1 LNESDALSRGIRIGV
16 ASVAAVLATAPAAAA
31 GVHVHAAFNARSYRP
46 GQVAALRIF
55 DSPSRSLTLEFFD
68 GAALHDRALTAA
80 EMRPAL
86 RITLHGRRPW
96 TVYMRMGHW
105 PSGVYFVRLA
115 THRGVIGYATL
126 VLRPLYLG
134 AHRTLVVEPTNTW
147 QAYNFWGGD
156 SWYKNKLIW
165 KIDLRRPYAG
175 AGLPPHFAAYDLG
188 FLRWVAANRVT
199 ADFVSDD
206 DLGRFDSGKQLRRLY
221 DLIVFPGHE

>member
-1 LNESDALSRGIRIGV
+1 MTGE
-16 ASVAAVLATAPAAAA
+16 LATAPSAAA

-55 DSPSRSLTLEFFD
+55 DSPSRSLTLDLFA

-80 EMRPAL
+80 EVRPTW
-86 RITLHGRRPW
+86 RIALHGRAPW

-105 PSGVYFVRLA
+105 QSGVYLVRLA
-115 THRGVIGYATL
+115 TRGGVVGYATL
-126 VLRPLYLG
+126 VLRPLFS

-165 KIDLRRPYAG
+165 RG
-175 AGLPPHFAAYDLG
+175 
-188 FLRWVAANRVT
+188 
-199 ADFVSDD
+199 
-206 DLGRFDSGKQLRRLY
+206 
-221 DLIVFPGHE
+221 